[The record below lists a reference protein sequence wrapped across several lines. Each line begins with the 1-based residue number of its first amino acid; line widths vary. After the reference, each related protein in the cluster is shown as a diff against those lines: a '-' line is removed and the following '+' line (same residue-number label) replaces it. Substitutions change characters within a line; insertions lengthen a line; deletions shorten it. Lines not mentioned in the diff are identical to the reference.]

1 MKIKEAEIYNLVIE
15 RGVNSL
21 INVCSDQKDKDV
33 LLKTITFLNLIK
45 KFLSSRLPLTI
56 WRYGGCTVKVKF
68 LKDSYSFY
76 LPKGYDFNIYLNP
89 YFHEYEVTQ
98 FVFRSLSLGDIFF
111 DVGAHGG
118 LFTIIA
124 GKKVGRI
131 GKVLS
136 FEPNP
141 LNLNFLRLNIKLNG
155 LNNVTVI
162 PKAVSHKS
170 GKIKLFY
177 MDHET
182 ALTSA
187 RRIGESVVETEAIT
201 IDEVAKQLDFIKIIK
216 IDTEG
221 NDWKVLKG
229 ALETLRK
236 TCYAIVEQNT
246 FNVRQLLYNLG
257 FELSTLKP
265 SGYLLATNKL
275 LTGSIDRTWRVC

>member
-1 MKIKEAEIYNLVIE
+1 MKIQGAEIYDLVIG

-21 INVCSDQKDKDV
+21 INVCSDRKDKDV
-33 LLKTITFLNLIK
+33 LLKSVTFLNLIK
-45 KFLSSRLPLTI
+45 KGISSKLPLTI
-56 WRYGGCTVKVKF
+56 WRFGGCTIKAKF
-68 LKDSYSFY
+68 LSDSFSFY

-124 GKKVGRI
+124 GKKVGKT

-162 PKAVSHKS
+162 PKAASHKS
-170 GKIKLFY
+170 GKMKLFY
-177 MDHET
+177 SAHET
-182 ALTSA
+182 ALTSVE
-187 RRIGESVVETEAIT
+187 RMGGSMIETEATT
-201 IDEVAKQLDFIKIIK
+201 IDEVAKRLDFIKIIK
-216 IDTEG
+216 IDAEG

-246 FNVRQLLYNLG
+246 FNVRELLSNLG
-257 FELSTLKP
+257 FQLSTLRP

-275 LTGSIDRTWRVC
+275 LTG

>member
-1 MKIKEAEIYNLVIE
+1 MKIKGAEIHDLVIG

-21 INVCSDQKDKDV
+21 INVCSDRKDKDV
-33 LLKTITFLNLIK
+33 LLKSITFLNLIK
-45 KFLSSRLPLTI
+45 KSLSSRLPLTI
-56 WRYGGCTVKVKF
+56 WGFDGCTIKAKF
-68 LKDSYSFY
+68 LTDSYNFY

-89 YFHEYEVTQ
+89 YFHEYEVAQ

-124 GKKVGRI
+124 GKKVGKT

-141 LNLNFLRLNIKLNG
+141 LNLNFLRLNIRLNG

-162 PKAVSHKS
+162 PKAADHKS
-170 GKIKLFY
+170 GKMKLFY
-177 MDHET
+177 SKRET
-182 ALTSA
+182 ALTSVE
-187 RRIGESVVETEAIT
+187 RMGQSMIETEATT
-201 IDEVAKQLDFIKIIK
+201 IDEVAKKLDFIKIIK

-236 TCYAIVEQNT
+236 TCCVIVEQNT
-246 FNVRQLLYNLG
+246 SEVRELLLIVGFQL
-257 FELSTLKP
+257 SVLKP
-265 SGYLLATNKL
+265 SGYLLATNKSL
-275 LTGSIDRTWRVC
+275 SD